1 MLVLLLVWAP
11 PIIEAMAAARAAV
24 KFGSLVI
31 AAVAAPT
38 LSDNEG
44 GCGCCCWLAN
54 PAASIFDGKWRPE
67 NLVWL

>member
-1 MLVLLLVWAP
+1 MLVLLLVGEP

-31 AAVAAPT
+31 AAVAALT

-44 GCGCCCWLAN
+44 GCGCWLAN
-54 PAASIFDGKWRPE
+54 WAASIFDGIWRPE